1 MSKWKTQSADDPAI
15 DEEEAH
21 SNRLFAEA
29 DRLEALAYDF
39 LDSDPENTQA
49 LAKFTEAKAL
59 ADAKRMEANEHRQ
72 RLQRREKGSV

>member
-1 MSKWKTQSADDPAI
+1 MTKRKTPSAVDPAV
-15 DEEEAH
+15 DEEEAQ
-21 SNRLFAEA
+21 SIRLFAEA

-59 ADAKRMEANEHRQ
+59 AEAKRMEANEHRQ
-72 RLQRREKGSV
+72 GLQRREKGSV